1 MCGRVQE
8 APLQHGGIGGGVAC
22 PQTGLR
28 HILGHEIDMERVALG
43 HTAVQHHATG
53 IMLLIGGIEGPVGRL
68 RHHAVGGGIAVVGE
82 EGLAGTVDVGIIQ
95 LVGLRI
101 VLPSQE
107 EGAAVVEVG
116 AIGVEIGSMAAAVF
130 DFHPTLL
137 VGCGLYAVESFQ
149 DGEHPGGGVEE
160 GGRVVRLFEIKLL
173 IALLILFAHG
183 LEQGEPN
190 LFIAAVGRIGQKF
203 AHHFL
208 CLGQFLAAFH
218 ISTCLC
224 YHFFLGTG

>member
-1 MCGRVQE
+1 MRGRVQE

-22 PQTGLR
+22 PQTGLGY
-28 HILGHEIDMERVALG
+28 ILCHKIDVKRVAFG
-43 HTAVQHHATG
+43 HAAVQHHAPG
-53 IMLLIGGIEGPVGRL
+53 IVLFVGGIEGPVGRL
-68 RHHAVGGGIAVVGE
+68 RHHAVGSRIAVVGK
-82 EGLAGTVDVGIIQ
+82 EGLAGTVDVGIVQ
-95 LVGLRI
+95 LVSLRI
-101 VLPSQE
+101 VLPAQE

-116 AIGVEIGSMAAAVF
+116 AIGVEVGSMAGAVF
-130 DFHPTLL
+130 DLHPTLL

-149 DGEHPGGGVEE
+149 DGEHLGSGVEE